1 MKTTAPVSPPI
12 PRPLWLAGG
21 VPEQEHNKVSNITT
35 SSPPHILVVDDDTR
49 LRGLLQR
56 FLSENGFMVSQAADA
71 SEARQALLSLE
82 FDLLIVDVM
91 MPGEDGMSLT
101 RSLRETRDVPIL
113 MLTAMGETD
122 DRITGLEA
130 GADDYLTKPFEPREL
145 LLRITAILRRAHRPG
160 DNALGEAGMEIL
172 SLGNCVYDARRDEL
186 LCGEELVRLTP
197 AEASLLRELAQR
209 PGEIFSRES
218 LAAATG
224 AARNLRTVDVQVTRL
239 RKKIE
244 SDLRLPRYLQT
255 VRGKGYMLMP
265 D

>member
-1 MKTTAPVSPPI
+1 MTGQTPS
-12 PRPLWLAGG
+12 
-21 VPEQEHNKVSNITT
+21 
-35 SSPPHILVVDDDTR
+35 HILVVDDDTR

-56 FLSENGFMVSQAADA
+56 FLTENGFMVSQAADA
-71 SEARQALLSLE
+71 AEARQALLSLE

-101 RSLRETRDVPIL
+101 RSLRETKDVPIL
-113 MLTAMGETD
+113 ILTAMGEAD
-122 DRITGLEA
+122 DRITGLET

-145 LLRITAILRRAHRPG
+145 LLRINAILRRARRPDG
-160 DNALGEAGMEIL
+160 GAAAGLEVLNLGA
-172 SLGNCVYDARRDEL
+172 CVYDMRRDEL
-186 LCGEELVRLTP
+186 VCGGEPVRLTP
-197 AEASLLRELAQR
+197 AEAALLRELARR
-209 PGEIFSRES
+209 PGEILSRED
-218 LAAATG
+218 LATATG

>member
-1 MKTTAPVSPPI
+1 MTSP
-12 PRPLWLAGG
+12 
-21 VPEQEHNKVSNITT
+21 T
-35 SSPPHILVVDDDTR
+35 PPHILIVDDDTR

-56 FLSENGFMVSQAADA
+56 FLTENGFMVSQAADA
-71 SEARQALLSLE
+71 GEARQALLSLE

-101 RSLRETRDVPIL
+101 RSLRETKDVPIL
-113 MLTAMGETD
+113 ILTAMGEAD
-122 DRITGLEA
+122 DRITGLET
-130 GADDYLTKPFEPREL
+130 GADDYLAKPFEPREL
-145 LLRITAILRRAHRPG
+145 LLRINAILRRARRPDADAAG
-160 DNALGEAGMEIL
+160 TAGMEL
-172 SLGNCVYDARRDEL
+172 LNLGACVYDMRRDEL
-186 LCGEELVRLTP
+186 ICDTQPVRLTP
-197 AEASLLRELAQR
+197 AEAALLRELAR
-209 PGEIFSRES
+209 HPGEILSRED
-218 LAAATG
+218 LATATS